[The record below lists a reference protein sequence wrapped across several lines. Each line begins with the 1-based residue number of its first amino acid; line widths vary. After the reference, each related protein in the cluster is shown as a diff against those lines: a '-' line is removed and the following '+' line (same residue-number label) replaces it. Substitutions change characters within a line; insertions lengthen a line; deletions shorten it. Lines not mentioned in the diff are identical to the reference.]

1 MCGIIEGQAEDGACA
16 RMGVCSTPTVFDNRQ
31 DKQGGYIMQALFT
44 LTPAESKRLIARG
57 IVSTPEVCEAKEHGY
72 LIVGRGSTNAYIV
85 EELMKKSIEKEKYV
99 AGQIIKGITCALL
112 GGIRLQPVTFH
123 KNKVLDVE
131 PSTIIDELRP
141 GDVLLKGANSI
152 DHTGAV
158 GVVMASPVGGT
169 MGEFYLPMKAR
180 GGTIIYPVG
189 LEKMVLSV
197 EEASQMGG
205 LLAIERSIGARVG
218 MVCVSDGTT
227 YTELDALE
235 ELFDVEAVHFA
246 SGGYGGSEGAVS
258 FVVEGYEED
267 VNQCCD
273 YVEEIKGE
281 PPLSGIKPPCKTCPI
296 LCSFQGMEEDELP
309 DYLRGD

>member
-1 MCGIIEGQAEDGACA
+1 
-16 RMGVCSTPTVFDNRQ
+16 
-31 DKQGGYIMQALFT
+31 MQALFT
-44 LTPAESKRLIARG
+44 LTPAESKRLIAKSLVA
-57 IVSTPEVCEAKEHGY
+57 IPEVRQAKEEGY

-85 EELMKKSIEKEKYV
+85 EELLEKSIEKEKYV

-112 GGIRLQPVTFH
+112 QGVRLQPVTFH
-123 KNKVLDVE
+123 KYKLLEVE
-131 PSTIIDELRP
+131 PSTVIDKLGS
-141 GDVLLKGANSI
+141 GDVLLKGANAI

-205 LLAIERSIGARVG
+205 LHAIERSIGARVG

-235 ELFDVEAVHFA
+235 DLFAVEAVHFA
-246 SGGYGGSEGAVS
+246 SGGYGGSEGSVS
-258 FVVEGYEED
+258 IIVEGYEED
-267 VNQCCD
+267 VNHCCD
-273 YVEEIKGE
+273 YIEGIKGE
-281 PPLSGIKPPCKTCPI
+281 PPLPGIKPPCKTCPI
-296 LCSFQGMEEDELP
+296 LCSFKGMEEDALP
-309 DYLRGD
+309 GYLQGD

>member
-1 MCGIIEGQAEDGACA
+1 
-16 RMGVCSTPTVFDNRQ
+16 
-31 DKQGGYIMQALFT
+31 MQALFT

-57 IVSTPEVCEAKEHGY
+57 IVSIPEVRQAKEEGY

-85 EELMKKSIEKEKYV
+85 EELLGKSIEKEKYV

-112 GGIRLQPVTFH
+112 QGVRLQPVTFH
-123 KNKVLDVE
+123 KNQLLEVE
-131 PSTIIDELRP
+131 PSTVIDKLRP
-141 GDVLLKGANSI
+141 GDILLKGANAI

-189 LEKMVLSV
+189 LEKMISSV
-197 EEASQMGG
+197 EEASRMGG
-205 LLAIERSIGARVG
+205 IFNIERSTGTRVG
-218 MVCVSDGTT
+218 MVCVADGIA

-246 SGGYGGSEGAVS
+246 SGGYGGAEGAVTII
-258 FVVEGYEED
+258 VEGDDDE

-273 YVEEIKGE
+273 YIEDIKGE
-281 PPLSGIKPPCKTCPI
+281 PPLPGIKPPCKTCPL
-296 LCSFQGMEEDELP
+296 LCSFKGMEEDDLP
-309 DYLRGD
+309 GYLQVV

>member
-1 MCGIIEGQAEDGACA
+1 
-16 RMGVCSTPTVFDNRQ
+16 
-31 DKQGGYIMQALFT
+31 MQALFT

-57 IVSTPEVCEAKEHGY
+57 IVSIPEVREAKEKGY

-85 EELMKKSIEKEKYV
+85 EELLEKSIEKEKYV

-112 GGIRLQPVTFH
+112 QGVRLQPVTFH
-123 KNKVLDVE
+123 KNKLLEVE
-131 PSTIIDELRP
+131 PSTVIDKLGP
-141 GDVLLKGANSI
+141 GDVLLKGANAV

-180 GGTIIYPVG
+180 GGTAIYPVG

-205 LLAIERSIGARVG
+205 TLNIDRSIGARIG
-218 MVCVSDGTT
+218 MVCVTDGTA

-235 ELFDVEAVHFA
+235 DLFGVEAVHFA
-246 SGGYGGSEGAVS
+246 SGGYGGAEGAVS
-258 FVVEGYEED
+258 IIVEGYEEE

-273 YVEEIKGE
+273 YIEEIKGE
-281 PPLSGIKPPCKTCPI
+281 PPLTGIKPPCKTCPI
-296 LCSFQGMEEDELP
+296 LCSFQGMEEDALP
-309 DYLRGD
+309 GYLREA

>member
-1 MCGIIEGQAEDGACA
+1 
-16 RMGVCSTPTVFDNRQ
+16 
-31 DKQGGYIMQALFT
+31 MQALFT
-44 LTPAESKRLIARG
+44 LTSAESKRLIAKG
-57 IVSTPEVCEAKEHGY
+57 IVSIPEVMQAKEEGY

-85 EELMKKSIEKEKYV
+85 EELLGKSIEKEKYV

-112 GGIRLQPVTFH
+112 QGVRLQPVTFH
-123 KNKVLDVE
+123 KNKLLEVE
-131 PSTIIDELRP
+131 PSTVIDKLGP
-141 GDVLLKGANSI
+141 GDVLLKGANAV

-205 LLAIERSIGARVG
+205 TLNIDRSIGARVG
-218 MVCVSDGTT
+218 MVCVSDTAA

-235 ELFDVEAVHFA
+235 DLFSVEAVHFA
-246 SGGYGGSEGAVS
+246 SGGYGGAEGAVTII
-258 FVVEGYEED
+258 VEGYEED

-273 YVEEIKGE
+273 YIEGIKGE
-281 PPLSGIKPPCKTCPI
+281 PPLPGIKPPCKTCPI
-296 LCSFQGMEEDELP
+296 LCSFKGMEEDALP
-309 DYLRGD
+309 GYLRED